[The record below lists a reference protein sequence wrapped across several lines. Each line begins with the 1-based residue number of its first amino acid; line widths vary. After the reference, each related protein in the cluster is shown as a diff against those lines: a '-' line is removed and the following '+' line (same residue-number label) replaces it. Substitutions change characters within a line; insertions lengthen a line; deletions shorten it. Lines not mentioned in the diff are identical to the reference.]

1 MCGQCGLILADNCRR
16 RQDKLRHLRYIFLR
30 LLALNEFRGKHASGV
45 ALIDNDG
52 GYRLLKRPIEA
63 SKFVCMPEFRD
74 VLLDLSNKTSLLLGH
89 ARFATV
95 GSVEKMSNGHPIK
108 SGCCL
113 ATANGTIFNADALF
127 KKFRLTRF
135 AEVDSEFIA
144 RLADKH
150 APDGEIKVKNF
161 VHSLR
166 HCRGQIS
173 AVVASLFDPQ
183 RVVILKGNKPLSLR
197 YNPKLRAVIYSS
209 DAFHLDVVLKGDGDW
224 KKLDLPSMTCSVFD
238 TGNLP
243 EFETMPFN
251 FKREKR
257 RIFSC
262 TI

>member
-1 MCGQCGLILADNCRR
+1 M
-16 RQDKLRHLRYIFLR
+16 
-30 LLALNEFRGKHASGV
+30 
-45 ALIDNDG
+45 
-52 GYRLLKRPIEA
+52 
-63 SKFVCMPEFRD
+63 
-74 VLLDLSNKTSLLLGH
+74 GH

-95 GSVEKMSNGHPIK
+95 GSVENITNSHPIK
-108 SGCCL
+108 SGCCI
-113 ATANGTIFNADALF
+113 ATANGTIFNADELF
-127 KKFRLTRF
+127 RKFRLRRF
-135 AEVDSEFIA
+135 AEVDSELIA

-150 APDGEIKVKNF
+150 APDGEIRVKNF

-183 RVVILKGNKPLSLR
+183 RAIVLKGNKPLSLR
-197 YNPKLRAVIYSS
+197 YNQKLRAIIYSS
-209 DAFHLDVVLKGDGDW
+209 DNFHLDVALKGNDGW
-224 KKLDLPSMTCSVFD
+224 NELKLAPMTCAVFD